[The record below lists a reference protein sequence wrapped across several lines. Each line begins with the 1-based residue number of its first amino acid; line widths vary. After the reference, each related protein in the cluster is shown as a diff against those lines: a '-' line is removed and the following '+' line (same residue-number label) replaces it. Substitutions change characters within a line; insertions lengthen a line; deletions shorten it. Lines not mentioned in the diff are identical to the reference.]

1 VQSTPQLIPIGAE
14 LTDPVPLPARLT
26 LSTWVSSVNDAV
38 TLLAWS
44 IVTTQVPVP
53 LQPPPL
59 HPVKLDP
66 TPGEAVSVTLVPWS

>member
-1 VQSTPQLIPIGAE
+1 V
-14 LTDPVPLPARLT
+14 TDVA
-26 LSTWVSSVNDAV
+26 AV
-38 TLLAWS
+38 TL
-44 IVTTQVPVP
+44 TTQVPVP